1 MRYTKIIALL
11 AIMFVAVAC
20 VSHELDFDGG
30 NIDTNTNTETTSDV
44 ITVYG
49 NVARFADCEVS
60 TRANKTPEESYVSK
74 MALAVFPITNEET
87 GETGDCIHYELRDGS
102 NLLYTVDRAEISEK
116 YGDEYE
122 NAPCVMY
129 IFANMPGLPSSYNG
143 SADSLLNLALG
154 STSLTRPDG
163 GFPMIG
169 SLGDI
174 NRDGKEF
181 ILMPMTGN
189 RMDLPKVND
198 KPTDYLNIPMSAVF
212 AKISFEIAVT
222 PDQDVDVHAPSRFE
236 MTGYEVHNLPST
248 VSFNDDLNKAEEE
261 GEPRQPVNGEIVNV
275 SMSGIAQ
282 GGNEGSGSIIEFD
295 FYLPERLLTP
305 DTSAEEYKYPL
316 GDNGSQVTGYSNIPD
331 DNKKYAQRYKPEL
344 LGDDQKATFI
354 RIKGKYRDHHETYHN
369 VSYDIYLGADNY
381 GDFNIVRNNQYFN
394 KLNIRGI
401 TSSDDQS
408 LNDDAI
414 SIDHRVN
421 VERSSPL
428 IISLR
433 RETQLD
439 AHYEVRPLRLRIAG
453 KEVPTGAKA
462 TVEVLNEDGTDNDI
476 PGWIRLEAS
485 GNTEHHITS
494 EGSSKGK
501 RKYFTTNLVTET
513 LADGTKVEVTDLK
526 TDANSTVWIYVDEAD
541 PTKATTTRSTR
552 SATIRVTYYEDNEV
566 VEVKDYHISQY
577 NLHKIM
583 GSESGRAYYIECFE
597 EYLYNYD
604 SEDSYGQIREEGMP
618 WGLNGVQLSHIHDS
632 FICNETNGDW
642 TSFIQKNPIKYDFYI
657 GKHDDDN
664 ESSDEKTKDG
674 GTLHNFAGQEFT
686 KEIAEYENSSVTY
699 PTLDRQASSAVE
711 YCYSRNKRNPDGTVD
726 VKWYLPSADELE
738 DFIVPAYSTFEEF
751 QDNYYWTS
759 QPAYIRNAFYYEYH
773 NGSRS
778 SNAEDT
784 YVFVTYE
791 DNKTH
796 ARATKVG
803 YNNSKYDYVPSG
815 LNKEPEE
822 THAMDQGCIDQNE
835 IDTENYFNV
844 MYAWYRWEEGLLWWK
859 ETRTEEKTWTVDTH
873 FKERKDGRDTG
884 NRYHIHLGHLNDLIQ
899 KTEDGEHGYHERTKS
914 NRVRCVRK
922 M

>member
-87 GETGDCIHYELRDGS
+87 GETGNCIHYELRDGS

-143 SADSLLNLALG
+143 LADSLLNLALG

-248 VSFNDDLNKAEEE
+248 VSFNDDLNKAEEK

-305 DTSAEEYKYPL
+305 DTSAEGYKYPL

-344 LGDDQKATFI
+344 LGKDQKATFI

-394 KLNIRGI
+394 KLNIKGI

-428 IISLR
+428 IISIR

-462 TVEVLNEDGTDNDI
+462 TVEVLNVDGTDNDI

-513 LADGTKVEVTDLK
+513 LADSTKVEVTDLK

-541 PTKATTTRSTR
+541 PTKATPTRSTR
-552 SATIRVTYYEDNEV
+552 SATIRVTYSEDNEV

-604 SEDSYGQIREEGMP
+604 AEDSYGQTKQEGMP
-618 WGLNGVQLSHIHDS
+618 WGLDGEQLSNKHLSFSIDEDNTSWNS
-632 FICNETNGDW
+632 FIATKPDYL
-642 TSFIQKNPIKYDFYI
+642 TYDFYTFKQDAELMKKA
-657 GKHDDDN
+657 GFDN
-664 ESSDEKTKDG
+664 PEESEACHKY
-674 GTLHNFAGQEFT
+674 AGREFT
-686 KEIAEYENSSVTY
+686 KEIAENPNTRIKTNIVDI
-699 PTLDRQASSAVE
+699 TLDKSASGAVE
-711 YCYSRNKRNPDGTVD
+711 YCYNRNKRNSDGSITNVE
-726 VKWYLPSADELE
+726 WYLPSADELE
-738 DFIVPAYSTFEEF
+738 DFIVPAYNYYEEF

-759 QPAYIRNAFYYEYH
+759 QPAYIRNIFYYELKERYALVLTRTVDAY
-773 NGSRS
+773 SF
-778 SNAEDT
+778 T
-784 YVFVTYE
+784 VYE
-791 DNKTH
+791 DNPNY
-796 ARATKVG
+796 ARATKV
-803 YNNSKYDYVPSG
+803 NDNLQPTPSG
-815 LNKEPEE
+815 LKETPD
-822 THAMDQGCIDQNE
+822 TPRTDNPWDIN
-835 IDTENYFNV
+835 TENILGYF
-844 MYAWYRWEEGLLWWK
+844 YEWHAWYKPANGDYY
-859 ETRTEEKTWTVDTH
+859 TDTH
-873 FKERKDGRDTG
+873 TETTEGSAVYDEYVNRNKR
-884 NRYHIHLGHLNDLIQ
+884 NRYAGYLGHLNDLMQ
-899 KTEDGEHGYHERTKS
+899 EGYQLRTKS